1 MSLLSQNSKT
11 GLINTNSKNKKRIT
25 GLKTTPVVESKDKM
39 IEGVLIS
46 DKVGEVRFV
55 NIENLIKKQKGS
67 HIEVD
72 DLGTTLF
79 GH

>member
-1 MSLLSQNSKT
+1 
-11 GLINTNSKNKKRIT
+11 
-25 GLKTTPVVESKDKM
+25 M